1 MTTDYESLAIE
12 ISDHIATVTL
22 LGPGKGNA
30 MGPAFWREMAGAFE
44 SLDGDRDVR
53 VVVLRGSG
61 THFSYGLDLM
71 AMMADLGPLIQGPQM
86 ARGRTDFLNLC
97 RRMQGAVTAV
107 ERCRKPVI
115 AAIAGWC
122 IGGGV
127 DLVSACDIRICSADA
142 RFSVREVKLGMTAD
156 IGSLQRLPA
165 IIGQGHTRELAMT
178 GRDFDA
184 AHAEKIGLV
193 NAVHP
198 DADTLFAAA
207 IALAAEIAS
216 NPPLAVEGTKNVLN
230 WSADHSVE
238 AGLEYVAAWNSA
250 FLQSKD
256 LTEAVM
262 AFMERRPPTFTGE

>member
-1 MTTDYESLAIE
+1 MSDHESLSID

-30 MGPAFWREMAGAFE
+30 MGPAFWREMPGAFE
-44 SLDGDRDVR
+44 RLDADRDVR
-53 VVVLRGSG
+53 VVLIRGSG
-61 THFSYGLDLM
+61 SHFSYGLDLM
-71 AMMADLGPLIQGPQM
+71 AMMTDLGPLIQGPQM

-97 RRMQGAVTAV
+97 RRMQDAVTAV

-115 AAIAGWC
+115 AAISGWC

-127 DLVSACDIRICSADA
+127 DLISACDIRICAADA

-184 AHAEKIGLV
+184 GHAEKIGLV
-193 NAVHP
+193 NAVHA
-198 DADTLFAAA
+198 DADALFAAA
-207 IALAAEIAS
+207 GALAAEIAA